1 MSKKLRH
8 SLSTINT
15 KFNQRVCL
23 HTANLDWQSSP
34 VLGVDRRMLDRV
46 GKEVARATSIVRYA
60 PGSKFSAHTHTGGE
74 EFIVLEGT
82 FQDEHR
88 DYPAG
93 SYVRNPPTSSHI
105 PRSDKGCMIFVKLW
119 QFEPD
124 DRQYVNSQ
132 IPTEGERLLFKDAVE
147 TVCQKHIKPY
157 EHINLSHSGGIE
169 ILVLSGELIE
179 SFKDNKINILNQH
192 TWLRIPCSDG
202 FHAKAGAQGAN
213 LWIKTGHL
221 SRVDEQIKRVMDY
234 IK

>member
-1 MSKKLRH
+1 MHH
-8 SLSTINT
+8 SLSNINAN
-15 KFNQRVCL
+15 FNQRVCL
-23 HTANLDWQSSP
+23 HTTNLDWQSSP
-34 VLGVDRRMLDRV
+34 ILGVERRMLDRV
-46 GKEVARATSIVRYA
+46 GEEVARATSIVRYA
-60 PGSKFSAHTHTGGE
+60 PGSQFSAHTHTGGE

-132 IPTEGERLLFKDAVE
+132 IPSEGKLVLFKDAVE
-147 TVCQKHIKPY
+147 TVCQQYIQPY
-157 EHINLSHSGGIE
+157 EYINLSHDGGIE

-179 SFKDNKINILNQH
+179 VSKNNKINTLNQY
-192 TWLRIPCSDG
+192 TWLRIPCGDV
-202 FHAKAGAQGAN
+202 FYAKAGAQGAN

-221 SRVDEQIKRVMDY
+221 SCVDDQIKRVIDY